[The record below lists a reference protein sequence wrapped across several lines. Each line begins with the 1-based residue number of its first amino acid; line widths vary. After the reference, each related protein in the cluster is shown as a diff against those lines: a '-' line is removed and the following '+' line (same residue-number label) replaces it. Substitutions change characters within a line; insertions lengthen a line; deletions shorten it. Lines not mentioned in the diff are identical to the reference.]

1 MHENKDLERASHES
15 FSTRGAL
22 GDEVARF
29 FEAATEGEFMLT
41 TKERTGIYSEQIRS
55 FLVSNFYV
63 SDAKALV
70 DDTSLL
76 DQGIVDSTGVLEI
89 IGFIEETFGIIVE
102 DSELLPENLDS
113 IQGIEQYILRKMN

>member
-1 MHENKDLERASHES
+1 
-15 FSTRGAL
+15 
-22 GDEVARF
+22 
-29 FEAATEGEFMLT
+29 MLT
-41 TKERTGIYSEQIRS
+41 VKDRTYSEQIRN

-63 SDAKALV
+63 SDVKALV
-70 DDTSLL
+70 NDTSLL

-113 IQGIEQYILRKMN
+113 IRGIEQYIIRKMN